1 MTGASPKRLAPA
13 LLHYNA
19 MKYDAIF
26 FDLDGTVADSLQ
38 DIADAINHTMRHF
51 RLPEYTARQLR
62 PKLGWGVGH
71 VMKALLPQATEAF
84 RQELLAH
91 YKPYYALHAADR
103 TVPFEGIPETLR
115 RLRDMGLTLAIIS
128 NKPDA
133 AVQPIARRFF
143 DGLVDLA
150 VGELDGVRRKPWPDM
165 LQNAADRLGVALPR
179 CLYVGDTQVDIDTG
193 KNAGIDCVCV
203 TWGFRTREELIEA
216 GAQYIIDRPEQ
227 LVEFVE
233 GT

>member
-1 MTGASPKRLAPA
+1 
-13 LLHYNA
+13 

-26 FDLDGTVADSLQ
+26 FDLDGTVADSIQ
-38 DIADAINHTMRHF
+38 DIADAINHTMRCF
-51 RLPEYTARQLR
+51 RLPEHTAQQLR
-62 PKLGWGVGH
+62 PKLGWGVDH
-71 VMKALLPQATEAF
+71 VMKALLPQASEAF

-103 TVPFEGIPETLR
+103 TRPFEGVPEMMR
-115 RLRDMGLTLAIIS
+115 ALRDMGLPLAIIS

-143 DGLVDLA
+143 DGLADLA
-150 VGELDGVRRKPWPDM
+150 VGELDGVRRKPCPDM
-165 LQNAADRLGVALPR
+165 LQNAADRLGVALSR

-193 KNAGIDCVCV
+193 INAGIDCVCV
-203 TWGFRTREELIEA
+203 SWAFRTREELTYA

-227 LVEFVE
+227 LVEFVKRA
-233 GT
+233 